1 MEFKM
6 KEVGFKT
13 QFEYG
18 ELHVAGDETYGF
30 RPYQLLVSAVAVCSG
45 GVLRKILEKKR
56 LEIEDMMVKADVT
69 RNEKEANRIEKIHLH
84 FIIKGKNLEREKVA
98 KSLEVARK
106 NCSMVRSVE
115 GSIEVTESFE
125 LI

>member
-56 LEIEDMMVKADVT
+56 LEIEDMTVKADVT